1 MRPRAVVTTP
11 PPPMP
16 DIVRIRLEWE
26 SERAIAMANEALGTV
41 YIPRQPQRTQRSP
54 FTSKP
59 AIL

>member
-1 MRPRAVVTTP
+1 
-11 PPPMP
+11 MP